1 MFRIRRIFDDIFSRD
16 QDAITQVK
24 TILREQF
31 SLIPQEEIEE
41 LNEKLLNPVAYQ
53 WRHII
58 HVAEDKVHHVKGFSI
73 MAHAPDL
80 RFCFLD
86 YIATAKGMS
95 GAGTGGA
102 LYEEIREETL
112 RLGAI
117 GLFFECLPDDPVL
130 CPRPELLK
138 ENASRLRFYE
148 RYGARPIIHTKYETP
163 LKPGL
168 SCAPHLVL
176 DTLDQEN
183 TLSKDDARR
192 IVWAILERKYGK
204 RCPPGYIDMVVGS
217 YEDDPVKLRPP
228 KYLKK
233 MERIDFPH
241 EEERPFAL
249 VVTDE
254 HEIHHVR
261 SRGYVESPV
270 RIKTILQ
277 QIQPMRLFTRLKP
290 EHHGLRAITAIHDS
304 GFIAYFGKACAQLE
318 PGGSIY
324 PYVFPIRN
332 ASRPPKELPIRAGYY
347 CIDTFTPLNQNA
359 YRAARR
365 AVDCALTGATAV
377 LEGGFDMAYALVRPP
392 GHHAEHKAFGG
403 FCYFNSAAAAAEHLS
418 HFGRVAVL
426 DIDYHHG
433 NGTQNIFYDR
443 SDVLTLSIHC
453 HPKWAYPYFSGF
465 ADERGAGPGEGFNLN
480 IALPESPVNG
490 LRYREALEFALKRLI
505 RFKPRFVVLALGF
518 DTAKGDPTGSWLLKS
533 RDFFENGRMIGRLGL
548 PTLIVQEGG
557 YKTQSLGI
565 NARHFFSGVWEGFK
579 ETRMP
584 PNRTFASRG
593 LA

>member
-1 MFRIRRIFDDIFSRD
+1 VFRIRRIFDDIFSRD

-41 LNEKLLNPVAYQ
+41 LNEKLRNPVAYQ

-58 HVAEDKVHHVKGFSI
+58 HVAQDRYHHVKGFSI

-95 GAGTGGA
+95 GAGIGGA
-102 LYEEIREETL
+102 LYEEIRDETL

-117 GLFFECLPDDPVL
+117 GLFFECLPDEPAL
-130 CPRPELLK
+130 CPKPELLK
-138 ENASRLRFYE
+138 QNAARLRFYE
-148 RYGARPIIHTKYETP
+148 RYGARPIINTKYETP
-163 LKPGL
+163 LKPG
-168 SCAPHLVL
+168 SACAPHLVL
-176 DTLDQEN
+176 DPLDRED
-183 TLSKDDARR
+183 TPSRDDARR

-204 RCPPGYIDMVVGS
+204 RCPPGYMDMVVGS
-217 YEDDPVKLRPP
+217 YEDDPVQLRPP
-228 KYLKK
+228 KYLRK
-233 MERIDFPH
+233 MERMELGQ
-241 EEERPFAL
+241 EEEKPFAL
-249 VVTDE
+249 IVTDE

-277 QIQPMRLFTRLKP
+277 EIQLTRLFTRLKP

-377 LEGGFDMAYALVRPP
+377 LEGGYDLAYALVRPP
-392 GHHAEHKAFGG
+392 GHHAERKAFGG
-403 FCYFNSAAAAAEHLS
+403 FCYFNSAAAAADHLS
-418 HFGRVAVL
+418 HYGRVAVL

-443 SDVLTLSIHC
+443 SDVLTISIHC

-465 ADERGAGPGEGFNLN
+465 ADERGTGPGEGFNLN
-480 IALPESPVNG
+480 LALPESPVDG
-490 LRYREALEFALKRLI
+490 VRYKEALEFALKRLA
-505 RFKPRFVVLALGF
+505 RFKPKFVVLALGF

-533 RDFFENGRMIGRLGL
+533 RDFFENGRMIGRLRL

-565 NARHFFSGVWEGFK
+565 NARHFFAGAWEGYR
-579 ETRMP
+579 EARSLP
-584 PNRTFASRG
+584 RADVERRIG
-593 LA
+593 

>member
-1 MFRIRRIFDDIFSRD
+1 VFRIRRIFDDIFSRD
-16 QDAITQVK
+16 QDAISQVK
-24 TILREQF
+24 SILREQF
-31 SLIPQEEIEE
+31 SLIPQDEIEE
-41 LNEKLLNPVAYQ
+41 LNEKLRNPVAYQ

-58 HVAEDKVHHVKGFSI
+58 HVAEDKLHHVKGFSI

-95 GAGTGGA
+95 GAGIGGA
-102 LYEEIREETL
+102 LYEEIRDET
-112 RLGAI
+112 RRFGGI

-130 CPRPELLK
+130 CPKPELLK
-138 ENASRLRFYE
+138 ENAARLRFYE
-148 RYGARPIIHTKYETP
+148 RYGARPIIKTKYETP
-163 LKPGL
+163 LKPGTT
-168 SCAPHLVL
+168 CAPYLVL
-176 DTLDQEN
+176 DALDREN
-183 TLSKDDARR
+183 TLSRDEARR

-217 YEDDPVKLRPP
+217 YEDDPVRLRPP
-228 KYLKK
+228 RYIKK
-233 MERIDFPH
+233 MERM
-241 EEERPFAL
+241 EVTQAEERPFAL
-249 VVTDE
+249 IVTDE

-290 EHHGLRAITAIHDS
+290 EHHGLGAITAIHDS
-304 GFIAYFGKACAQLE
+304 GFVAYFGKACAQLE
-318 PGGSIY
+318 PGRSIY

-332 ASRPPKELPIRAGYY
+332 ASRPPKDLPICAGYY

-377 LEGGFDMAYALVRPP
+377 LEGGFDLAYALVRPP
-392 GHHAEHKAFGG
+392 GHHAERRAFGG
-403 FCYFNSAAAAAEHLS
+403 FCYFNSTAAAAEHLS
-418 HFGRVAVL
+418 HYGRVAVL

-443 SDVLTLSIHC
+443 SDVLTVSIHC

-465 ADERGAGPGEGFNLN
+465 ADERGTGPGEGFNLN
-480 IALPESPVNG
+480 IALPESPVDG
-490 LRYREALEFALKRLI
+490 SRHREALEFALRRLA
-505 RFKPRFVVLALGF
+505 RFQPKFLVLALGL
-518 DTAKGDPTGSWLLKS
+518 DTATGDPTGSWLLKS
-533 RDFFENGRMIGRLGL
+533 KDFFENGRMIGRLKL
-548 PTLIVQEGG
+548 PTVIVQEGG

-565 NARHFFSGVWEGFK
+565 NARHFLSGIWEGF
-579 ETRMP
+579 
-584 PNRTFASRG
+584 RG
-593 LA
+593 AGAQP

>member
-1 MFRIRRIFDDIFSRD
+1 MKS
-16 QDAITQVK
+16 
-24 TILREQF
+24 ILREQF
-31 SLIPQEEIEE
+31 SLIPPEEIDE
-41 LNEKLLNPVAYQ
+41 LNEKLRNPVAYQ

-95 GAGTGGA
+95 GAGIGGA
-102 LYEEIREETL
+102 LYEEIRDETL

-138 ENASRLRFYE
+138 ENGARLRFYE
-148 RYGARPIIHTKYETP
+148 RYGARPIINTKYETP
-163 LKPGL
+163 LKAGAT
-168 SCAPHLVL
+168 CAPHLVL
-176 DTLDQEN
+176 DPLNQEKRP
-183 TLSKDDARR
+183 SRDEARG

-228 KYLKK
+228 KYLRK
-233 MERIDFPH
+233 MERMEFAQ

-249 VVTDE
+249 IVTDE

-270 RIKTILQ
+270 RIRTILQ
-277 QIQPMRLFTRLKP
+277 QIEPTRLFTRLKP
-290 EHHGLRAITAIHDS
+290 EHHGLSVITAIHDS
-304 GFIAYFGKACAQLE
+304 GFVAYFGKACAQLE

-377 LEGGFDMAYALVRPP
+377 LEGGFDLAYALVRPP
-392 GHHAEHKAFGG
+392 GHHAERKAFGG

-418 HFGRVAVL
+418 HYGRVAVL

-443 SDVLTLSIHC
+443 SDVLTISIHC

-465 ADERGAGPGEGFNLN
+465 ADEKGTGAGEGFNVNL
-480 IALPESPVNG
+480 ALPESPVDG
-490 LRYREALEFALKRLI
+490 SRYREALEFALKRLV
-505 RFKPRFVVLALGF
+505 RFRPKFVVLALGF
-518 DTAKGDPTGSWLLKS
+518 DTAKGDPTGSWLLRSK
-533 RDFFENGRMIGRLGL
+533 DFFENGRMIGRLKL

-565 NARHFFSGVWEGFK
+565 NARQFFSGVWEGF
-579 ETRMP
+579 
-584 PNRTFASRG
+584 RG
-593 LA
+593 TGPLP

>member
-1 MFRIRRIFDDIFSRD
+1 VFRIRRIFDDIFSRD

-31 SLIPQEEIEE
+31 SLIPQEEIED
-41 LNEKLLNPVAYQ
+41 LNEKLRNPVAYQ

-95 GAGTGGA
+95 GAGIGGA
-102 LYEEIREETL
+102 LYEEIRDETL

-117 GLFFECLPDDPVL
+117 GLFFECLPDDPGL

-138 ENASRLRFYE
+138 ENAARLRFYE
-148 RYGARPIIHTKYETP
+148 RYGARPIINTKYETP
-163 LKPGL
+163 LKPGTT
-168 SCAPHLVL
+168 CAPYLVL
-176 DTLDQEN
+176 DTLDREN
-183 TLSKDDARR
+183 TLSRDEARP
-192 IVWAILERKYGK
+192 IVWAVLERKYGK

-217 YEDDPVKLRPP
+217 YEDDPVKLRPL

-233 MERIDFPH
+233 MERMEITQ

-249 VVTDE
+249 IVTDE

-270 RIKTILQ
+270 RIRTILQ

-290 EHHGLRAITAIHDS
+290 EHHGLRGITAIHDS
-304 GFIAYFGKACAQLE
+304 GFVAYFGKACAQLE

-332 ASRPPKELPIRAGYY
+332 ASRPPKDLPIRAGYY

-377 LEGGFDMAYALVRPP
+377 LEGGFDLAYALVRPP
-392 GHHAEHKAFGG
+392 GHHAERKAFGG
-403 FCYFNSAAAAAEHLS
+403 FCYFNSTAAAAEHLS
-418 HFGRVAVL
+418 HYGRVAVL

-433 NGTQNIFYDR
+433 NGTQTIFYDR

-465 ADERGAGPGEGFNLN
+465 ADERGTGAGEGFNLN
-480 IALPESPVNG
+480 VALPESPVDG
-490 LRYREALEFALKRLI
+490 LRYRQALEFALKRLV
-505 RFKPRFVVLALGF
+505 RFKPKFVVLALGL

-579 ETRMP
+579 ETRLP
-584 PNRTFASRG
+584 S
-593 LA
+593 

>member
-24 TILREQF
+24 SILREQF
-31 SLIPQEEIEE
+31 SLIPPEEIDE
-41 LNEKLLNPVAYQ
+41 LNEKLRNPVAYQ

-58 HVAEDKVHHVKGFSI
+58 HVAEDKGHRVKGFSI

-95 GAGTGGA
+95 GAGIGGA
-102 LYEEIREETL
+102 LYEEIRDETL

-138 ENASRLRFYE
+138 ENGARLRFYE
-148 RYGARPIIHTKYETP
+148 RYGARPIINTKYETP
-163 LKPGL
+163 LKPG
-168 SCAPHLVL
+168 STCAPHLVL
-176 DTLDQEN
+176 DPLDQEK
-183 TLSKDDARR
+183 TASRDEARR

-217 YEDDPVKLRPP
+217 YEDDPIKLRPP
-228 KYLKK
+228 QYPKK
-233 MERIDFPH
+233 MERMELAQ
-241 EEERPFAL
+241 EEERPIAL
-249 VVTDE
+249 IVTDE
-254 HEIHHVR
+254 HDIHHVR

-270 RIKTILQ
+270 RIRTILQ
-277 QIQPMRLFTRLKP
+277 QIEPTRLFTRLKP

-304 GFIAYFGKACAQLE
+304 GFVAYFGKACAQLE

-377 LEGGFDMAYALVRPP
+377 LEGGFDLAYALVRPP
-392 GHHAEHKAFGG
+392 GHHAERKAFGG

-418 HFGRVAVL
+418 HYGRVAVL

-443 SDVLTLSIHC
+443 SDVLTISIHC

-465 ADERGAGPGEGFNLN
+465 ADEKGTGAGEGFNLN
-480 IALPESPVNG
+480 LALPESPVDG
-490 LRYREALEFALKRLI
+490 SRYR
-505 RFKPRFVVLALGF
+505 
-518 DTAKGDPTGSWLLKS
+518 
-533 RDFFENGRMIGRLGL
+533 
-548 PTLIVQEGG
+548 
-557 YKTQSLGI
+557 
-565 NARHFFSGVWEGFK
+565 
-579 ETRMP
+579 
-584 PNRTFASRG
+584 
-593 LA
+593 

>member
-24 TILREQF
+24 TMLREQF

-41 LNEKLLNPVAYQ
+41 LSEKLRNPVAYQ

-58 HVAEDKVHHVKGFSI
+58 HVAEDKVHRVKGFSI
-73 MAHAPDL
+73 IAHAPDL

-86 YIATAKGMS
+86 YIATARGMS
-95 GAGTGGA
+95 GAGIGGA
-102 LYEEIREETL
+102 LYEEIRDETR

-117 GLFFECLPDDPVL
+117 GLFFECLPDEPAL
-130 CPRPELLK
+130 CPKPELLND
-138 ENASRLRFYE
+138 NAARLRFYE
-148 RYGARPIIHTKYETP
+148 RYGARPIINTKYETP
-163 LKPGL
+163 LKPDAP
-168 SCAPHLVL
+168 CAPHLVL
-176 DTLDQEN
+176 DPLDRRG
-183 TLSKDDARR
+183 LPSRDDVRR

-204 RCPPGYIDMVVGS
+204 RCPPGYIDMVVTS
-217 YEDDPVKLRPP
+217 FQDDPVRLRPP
-228 KYLKK
+228 RYLKK
-233 MERIDFPH
+233 MERMEITQ
-241 EEERPFAL
+241 EEERPVAL
-249 VVTDE
+249 IVTDE

-270 RIKTILQ
+270 RIRTILQ
-277 QIQPMRLFTRLKP
+277 QIQPTRLFTRLKP

-304 GFIAYFGKACAQLE
+304 GFVAYFGKVCAQLE

-332 ASRPPKELPIRAGYY
+332 ASRPPKDLPTRAGYY

-377 LEGGFDMAYALVRPP
+377 LEGGFDLAYALVRPP
-392 GHHAEHKAFGG
+392 GHHAERRAFGG

-418 HFGRVAVL
+418 HYGRVAVL

-433 NGTQNIFYDR
+433 NGTQSIFYDR
-443 SDVLTLSIHC
+443 SDVLTVSIHC

-465 ADERGAGPGEGFNLN
+465 ADERGTGPGEGFNLN
-480 IALPESPVNG
+480 IALPESPVDG
-490 LRYREALEFALKRLI
+490 SRHREALEFALRRLA
-505 RFKPRFVVLALGF
+505 RFQPKFLVLALGF

-533 RDFFENGRMIGRLGL
+533 KDFFENGRMIGRLRL

-565 NARHFFSGVWEGFK
+565 NARHFFAGAWEGYREARSLPRAVGEPK
-579 ETRMP
+579 I
-584 PNRTFASRG
+584 G
-593 LA
+593 

>member
-1 MFRIRRIFDDIFSRD
+1 VFRIRRIFDDIFPRD

-31 SLIPQEEIEE
+31 NLIPREEIDE
-41 LNEKLLNPVAYQ
+41 LSEKLRNPIAYQ
-53 WRHII
+53 WRHLI
-58 HVAEDKVHHVKGFSI
+58 HVVEDKYHHVNGFSI
-73 MAHAPDL
+73 MTHAPDL
-80 RFCFLD
+80 KFCFLD
-86 YIATAKGMS
+86 YIATATGMT
-95 GAGTGGA
+95 GGGIGGA
-102 LYEEIREETL
+102 LYEEIRDEAF

-117 GLFFECLPDDPVL
+117 GLFFECLPDDPAL
-130 CPRPELLK
+130 CPMPELLR
-138 ENASRLRFYE
+138 ENAARLRFYE
-148 RYGARPIIHTKYETP
+148 RYGARPIIDTAYETP
-163 LKPGL
+163 LKPGS

-176 DTLDQEN
+176 DTLDRSRSP
-183 TLSKDDARR
+183 SKDDARR
-192 IVWAILERKYGK
+192 IVRAILERKYGK
-204 RCPPGYIDMVVGS
+204 RCPAGYIDKVVGS
-217 YEDDPVKLRPP
+217 IGDDPIKLRSP

-233 MERIDFPH
+233 MERIDSFQ

-270 RIKTILQ
+270 RIRTILQ

-290 EHHGLRAITAIHDS
+290 EHHGLHHITAIHDS
-304 GFIAYFGKACAQLE
+304 GFVAYFGKVCAHLE
-318 PGGSIY
+318 PGRSIY

-332 ASRPPKELPIRAGYY
+332 ASRPPRELPIRAGYY

-377 LEGGFDMAYALVRPP
+377 LEGGFELAYALVRPP
-392 GHHAEHKAFGG
+392 GHHAERRAFGG

-418 HFGRVAVL
+418 HYGRVAVL

-443 SDVLTLSIHC
+443 PDVLTISIHC
-453 HPKWAYPYFSGF
+453 HPRAAYPYFSGF
-465 ADERGAGPGEGFNLN
+465 ADERGVGPGEGFNLN
-480 IALPESPVNG
+480 ITLPESPVDG
-490 LRYREALEFALKRLI
+490 LRHREALEQALKRLT
-505 RFKPRFVVLALGF
+505 RFKPKFVVTAFGL

-533 RDFFENGRMIGRLGL
+533 KDFFENGRMIGSIGF

-557 YKTQSLGI
+557 YKTQTLGI
-565 NARHFFSGVWEGFK
+565 NARHFFSGVSEGFK

-584 PNRTFASRG
+584 GRKEY
-593 LA
+593 

>member
-1 MFRIRRIFDDIFSRD
+1 MK
-16 QDAITQVK
+16 A
-24 TILREQF
+24 ILREQF
-31 SLIPQEEIEE
+31 SLIPPEEIEE
-41 LNEKLLNPVAYQ
+41 LNEKLRNPVAYQ

-86 YIATAKGMS
+86 YVATAKGMS
-95 GAGTGGA
+95 GAGIGGA
-102 LYEEIREETL
+102 LYEEIRDETL

-138 ENASRLRFYE
+138 ENAARLRFYE
-148 RYGARPIIHTKYETP
+148 RYGARPVINTKYETP
-163 LKPGL
+163 LKSG
-168 SCAPHLVL
+168 STCAPHLVL
-176 DTLDQEN
+176 DTLDQEK
-183 TLSKDDARR
+183 TPSRDEAHR

-217 YEDDPVKLRPP
+217 YEDDPIKLRPP

-233 MERIDFPH
+233 MERMELTQ

-249 VVTDE
+249 IVTDE

-270 RIKTILQ
+270 RIRTILQ
-277 QIQPMRLFTRLKP
+277 QIEPTRLFTRFKP

-304 GFIAYFGKACAQLE
+304 GFVAYFGKACAQLE

-365 AVDCALTGATAV
+365 AVDCALTGANAV
-377 LEGGFDMAYALVRPP
+377 LEGGFDLAYALVRPP
-392 GHHAEHKAFGG
+392 GHHAERKAFGG

-418 HFGRVAVL
+418 HYGRVAVL

-443 SDVLTLSIHC
+443 SDVLTISIHC

-465 ADERGAGPGEGFNLN
+465 ADEKGTGAGEGFNLN
-480 IALPESPVNG
+480 LALPESPVG
-490 LRYREALEFALKRLI
+490 GSRYREALEFALKRLV
-505 RFKPRFVVLALGF
+505 RFRPKFLVLALGF
-518 DTAKGDPTGSWLLKS
+518 DTAKGDPTGSWLLRSK
-533 RDFFENGRMIGRLGL
+533 DFFENGRMIGRLQL
-548 PTLIVQEGG
+548 PILIVQEGG

-565 NARHFFSGVWEGFK
+565 NARHFFSGVWEGF
-579 ETRMP
+579 
-584 PNRTFASRG
+584 RG
-593 LA
+593 SGALP